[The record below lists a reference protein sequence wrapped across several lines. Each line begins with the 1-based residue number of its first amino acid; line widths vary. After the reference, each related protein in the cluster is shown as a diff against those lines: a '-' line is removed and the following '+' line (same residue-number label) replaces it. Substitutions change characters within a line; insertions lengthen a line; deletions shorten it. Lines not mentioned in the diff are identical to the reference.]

1 MKTIIVGYINPEE
14 TLVDITVEYNRI
26 EAQIKSL
33 LNTAPWAMTVQSD
46 FADFKRQQRAL
57 LQQRDE
63 LFAPKP
69 KLDLC
74 FVVYFECMFPI
85 EESSLPSNFK

>member
-1 MKTIIVGYINPEE
+1 MKTILIGYINHEE
-14 TLVDITVEYNRI
+14 SLVDITIEYNRI

-33 LNTAPWAMTVQSD
+33 LNTAPWSMAVEQD

-57 LQQRDE
+57 LKQRDE

-69 KLDLC
+69 ASELGYR
-74 FVVYFECMFPI
+74 VMIECMFALN
-85 EESSLPSNFK
+85 ECYLSNH